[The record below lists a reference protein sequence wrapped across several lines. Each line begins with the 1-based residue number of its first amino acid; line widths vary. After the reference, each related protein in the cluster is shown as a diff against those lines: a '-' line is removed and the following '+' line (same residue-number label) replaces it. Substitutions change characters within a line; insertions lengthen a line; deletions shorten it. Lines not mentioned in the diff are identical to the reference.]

1 MVKIMNR
8 TQLRALF
15 WHRGHGVVV
24 LLLLSAVLALGGCAE
39 GEEAGDAASAEAEPA
54 RDLAALNSEYATTPY
69 ETAYADVHRIDLP
82 AGAAIAPHEGGP
94 RVIYSLSAYTL
105 QFETDG
111 TTSERTFEA
120 GEVHFHASGVH
131 AVDNTGNQ
139 AASYMAFE
147 RTGGP
152 LTAAVP
158 TGETL
163 DAVSIPDGATHEVP
177 LENDRVTVHR
187 IALEPG
193 ASLPPHYGYPRIVYA
208 LSDYTLTFVDPD
220 SDTRTEQSFSE
231 GDLHDHEAGRHA
243 VENTGDRRAEYLVV
257 AFKQ

>member
-1 MVKIMNR
+1 MNR
-8 TQLRALF
+8 TQQHPLP
-15 WHRGHGVVV
+15 WYRGYGVIVP
-24 LLLLSAVLALGGCAE
+24 LLLSAVLVLGGCAD
-39 GEEAGDAASAEAEPA
+39 GEESGDATSAETEPA
-54 RDLAALNSEYATTPY
+54 RDLAALNSEYAATPY

-82 AGAAIAPHEGGP
+82 AGATIAPHEGGP

-131 AVDNTGNQ
+131 AADNTGDQ

-152 LTAAVP
+152 LTAAVS

-163 DAVSIPDGATHEVP
+163 DAVSIPDGTTHEVP

-193 ASLPPHYGYPRIVYA
+193 ASLPSHYGYPRIVYA
-208 LSDYTLTFVDPD
+208 LSDYTLTYTDPD
-220 SDTRTEQSFSE
+220 TDVRTERSFTE
-231 GDLHDHEAGRHA
+231 GDLHDHEAGPHA
-243 VENTGDRRAEYLVV
+243 VENTGDERAEYIVV